1 MTRFGKELLVPQLVK
16 QVLQKSGLASQMSQ
30 KLRVSLQSEGEGEE
44 TLKLRDLAHR
54 SLMGQH

>member
-16 QVLQKSGLASQMSQ
+16 QVLQKSGLASHMSQ

-44 TLKLRDLAHR
+44 ALELRDQASR
-54 SLMGQH
+54 SLLAQP